1 MLKKKKKRKQDD
13 QFVES
18 QRGTL
23 HKFFSVS
30 GNANVNEDQGDEH
43 VLPGNH
49 EPQHDHNLNAEVEV
63 NADAIGEQSLIAK
76 VDINEDNIVE
86 ENLHPSFDSENPNGD
101 DQEDSSIFD
110 PRTWENLDNIK
121 RDLLND
127 KGSMREL
134 NLEFPK
140 DVIDRHFLYAYYSR

>member
-1 MLKKKKKRKQDD
+1 MINLLSRKG
-13 QFVES
+13 
-18 QRGTL
+18 GTL

-134 NLEFPK
+134 NLEFLK
-140 DVIDRHFLYAYYSR
+140 M